1 MADAGR
7 LSDELRSEQDHSAVQ
22 ERGVRTLEKAMEEM
36 HIKAEEAAAAG
47 NQQRAISVS
56 SYIQI

>member
-1 MADAGR
+1 MADSGR

-47 NQQRAISVS
+47 NHQRAISIS
-56 SYIQI
+56 SYIQN